1 MHFFYANI
9 TTYCLHISGNAMEG
23 QCDVALLSPGTWDDT
38 GCISPAD
45 CSSLAYT
52 DGATFVV
59 GDNDGDACPDI
70 TSGSATL
77 FDYELETITLK
88 CVDNSSPVDG
98 YLE

>member
-38 GCISPAD
+38 GCISPVD

-52 DGATFVV
+52 DADLTRRVH
-59 GDNDGDACPDI
+59 DG
-70 TSGSATL
+70 TYQL
-77 FDYELETITLK
+77 FLGMHELDPAALRANMTVRNGQVQPSNTK
-88 CVDNSSPVDG
+88 
-98 YLE
+98 